1 MKSLVMTAA
10 VSAALG
16 LPAAVAAQGT
26 LDLPDD
32 VMDGFSITLAEVRA
46 NSDAVFNAFA
56 STGTR
61 EISRQEFL
69 RKKLP
74 ERVSP
79 SQSDTQLLEKLFEV
93 LDVDGDGQVTRAEW
107 NQRLD
112 EDLTFADED
121 EDGRITLKELA
132 NARENLSSGDALG
145 MIF

>member
-1 MKSLVMTAA
+1 MTTA
-10 VSAALG
+10 VTAALG
-16 LPAAVAAQGT
+16 FPAALAAQGA
-26 LDLPDD
+26 LDLPDE

-46 NSDAVFNAFA
+46 NSEAVFDAFA
-56 STGTR
+56 STDSR

-69 RKKLP
+69 SKKLP
-74 ERVSP
+74 ERISP
-79 SQSDTQLLEKLFEV
+79 AQSDGQLLEKLFKV

-107 NQRLD
+107 NRRLD

-132 NARENLSSGDALG
+132 NARENLSFGDALG